1 MILDKSYKGTGVGQG
16 LFNQALGTPR
26 QRKQTQEEAFT
37 KLSKSQQN
45 EYIGC
50 RIKKYNDLSLHI
62 NEYIRSKKDTSTTS
76 PIIKEYYELREKTRT
91 EYENVTGKSIINGSS
106 VRHSGGGGRGGASPI
121 PAQTVLILLALSCP
135 DETSKSLLEKSS
147 AVINDLGSCEESLEV
162 LRSLLD
168 LTDTLSESDTMDEE
182 ILEFREVKS
191 VDPAS
196 VAALATAYNAH
207 FTPDE
212 KATIEAMFGKK
223 SVYAKPPAEYSE
235 ILGNSPYALNSTKGT
250 VLKGV
255 DGMDED
261 PTLTEEELSAIA
273 PVQGRLSE
281 GALTLLYLAAL
292 HECGS

>member
-1 MILDKSYKGTGVGQG
+1 VINGVG
-16 LFNQALGTPR
+16 
-26 QRKQTQEEAFT
+26 
-37 KLSKSQQN
+37 S
-45 EYIGC
+45 C
-50 RIKKYNDLSLHI
+50 
-62 NEYIRSKKDTSTTS
+62 
-76 PIIKEYYELREKTRT
+76 KT
-91 EYENVTGKSIINGSS
+91 
-106 VRHSGGGGRGGASPI
+106 
-121 PAQTVLILLALSCP
+121 
-135 DETSKSLLEKSS
+135 
-147 AVINDLGSCEESLEV
+147 SLEV

-168 LTDTLSESDTMDEE
+168 LTDTLPEVDEE

-207 FTPDE
+207 FTTEE

-255 DGMDED
+255 DDMDED

>member
-1 MILDKSYKGTGVGQG
+1 VRQFGSKFIDGQG
-16 LFNQALGTPR
+16 
-26 QRKQTQEEAFT
+26 
-37 KLSKSQQN
+37 
-45 EYIGC
+45 
-50 RIKKYNDLSLHI
+50 
-62 NEYIRSKKDTSTTS
+62 
-76 PIIKEYYELREKTRT
+76 
-91 EYENVTGKSIINGSS
+91 
-106 VRHSGGGGRGGASPI
+106 GGASPI

-207 FTPDE
+207 FKPEE

-235 ILGNSPYALNSTKGT
+235 ILGNSSYALNSTKGT

-261 PTLTEEELSAIA
+261 PTLTEEELTAIA